1 MQVAEAAA
9 LGVPCLASDLSVFR
23 EIDATGR
30 RVFPVGDVEALARL
44 MWRVKPSPS
53 SYNVHE

>member
-9 LGVPCLASDLSVFR
+9 LGVRCIASDLPVFG

-30 RVFPVGDVEALARL
+30 TTLPVGDVGAL
-44 MWRVKPSPS
+44 VKAMFSAG
-53 SYNVHE
+53 